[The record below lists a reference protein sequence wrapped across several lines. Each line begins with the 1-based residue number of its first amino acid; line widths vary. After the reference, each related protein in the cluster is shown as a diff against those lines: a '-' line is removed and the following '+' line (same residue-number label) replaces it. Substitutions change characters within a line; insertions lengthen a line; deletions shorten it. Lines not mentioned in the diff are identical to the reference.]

1 MADAA
6 PALRLFFALWPDE
19 AVRTGLLDLQRRL
32 GQPPGARPVA
42 PENLHLTM
50 AFLGMQPAALLP
62 QIEAILQRVAV
73 PEMTL
78 EVDRYGCFARAR
90 IAWAGIRRPPPA
102 LAVMHEELMAALR
115 QSGIGHDRAS
125 TFRPHIT
132 LLRNAVCDSGP
143 VAESL
148 IWRAPP
154 LALVHSATTPGGPI
168 YRVLAQ
174 RGPVRHPGGISHS
187 CNHAER
193 DCDSG

>member
-19 AVRTGLLDLQRRL
+19 TARAALVRLQRGL

-62 QIEAILQRVAV
+62 DIQAILKRLTV

-78 EVDRYGCFARAR
+78 EVDRYGAFQRAR

-102 LAVMHEELMAALR
+102 LAALHEALMAELG
-115 QSGIGHDRAS
+115 QCGIGHDKAS
-125 TFRPHIT
+125 AFRPHIT
-132 LLRNAVCDSGP
+132 LMRNAVCEGGTVDEP
-143 VAESL
+143 F
-148 IWRAPP
+148 IWHAPQ
-154 LALVHSATTPGGPI
+154 LALVHSVTAPGGPI
-168 YRVLAQ
+168 YTVLAQ
-174 RGPVRHPGGISHS
+174 RAPT
-187 CNHAER
+187 
-193 DCDSG
+193 